1 MDNDKNKSNIFFPSF
16 KFERKT
22 KAFNKYIWWFV
33 ALISMFSVSLV
44 LLCMFH
50 TFLCWF
56 LNIVSSFIHDNFI
69 FVTFIPVILYILL
82 SYQFL
87 KFLSSLMTSYK
98 FEDGQITKGI
108 IQKSNKIKGTD
119 LIIDTIL
126 VTNMLKNVSNSSKV
140 VASNTASNMN
150 NILNLI
156 RLNTKKEFVQKYFD
170 TELYKKEVYKNPKL
184 IKENK
189 YSLIYTCDNKKKLV
203 IPKIY
208 DGICDVD
215 NKKETS
221 FLFRIAIR
229 SVIVFV
235 IALFISIADLV
246 IGYSNNTQNITTI
259 SNEVHILQENLTS
272 YGYTCEK
279 VNEKMYTFSKSVGE
293 KTSKISY
300 YLDKNGNIDDVN
312 IQLYYNS
319 NYPNIEKELIYII
332 STINDEFNSSDIS
345 EFVSLVHQN
354 IQGNLEYGSLRGRNY
369 KLTLGTS
376 QGYIDIH
383 SY

>member
-16 KFERKT
+16 KIERKT

-44 LLCMFH
+44 LLCMFY

-98 FEDGQITKGI
+98 FEDEQITKGI
-108 IQKSNKIKGTD
+108 IQKSSKVKGTD
-119 LIIDTIL
+119 LIIDTVL
-126 VTNMLKNVSNSSKV
+126 VTSMLKNVSNSSKV

-150 NILNLI
+150 NIINLI

>member
-16 KFERKT
+16 KIERKT

-98 FEDGQITKGI
+98 FEDDQIIKGK

-215 NKKETS
+215 NEKETS

-300 YLDKNGNIDDVN
+300 YLDKNGNIDNVN

>member
-16 KFERKT
+16 KIERKT

-98 FEDGQITKGI
+98 FEDDQIIKGK

>member
-16 KFERKT
+16 KIERKT

-98 FEDGQITKGI
+98 FEDDQIIKGK

-140 VASNTASNMN
+140 VASNTASTMN

>member
-98 FEDGQITKGI
+98 FEDDQIIKGK

-119 LIIDTIL
+119 LIIDTAL
-126 VTNMLKNVSNSSKV
+126 VTNMLKNVSNSSSV
-140 VASNTASNMN
+140 VASNTALNMN
-150 NILNLI
+150 KIITLI
-156 RLNTKKEFVQKYFD
+156 RLNIKKEFVQKYFD

-215 NKKETS
+215 NEKETS

-279 VNEKMYTFSKSVGE
+279 VNEKLYTFSKSVGE

-300 YLDKNGNIDDVN
+300 YLDKNGNIDNVN

>member
-16 KFERKT
+16 KIERKT

-98 FEDGQITKGI
+98 FEDDQIIKGK

-189 YSLIYTCDNKKKLV
+189 YSLIYTCNNKKKLV

>member
-16 KFERKT
+16 KIERKT

-56 LNIVSSFIHDNFI
+56 LNLVSTFIQDNFT
-69 FVTFIPVILYILL
+69 FVVFLPVIAYILL
-82 SYQFL
+82 SFQFL
-87 KFLSSLMTSYK
+87 KFLSSLMASYK
-98 FEDGQITKGI
+98 FEDDQITKGI

-215 NKKETS
+215 NEKETS
-221 FLFRIAIR
+221 FLFRIAVR

>member
-98 FEDGQITKGI
+98 FEDDQIIKGK

-235 IALFISIADLV
+235 IVLFILIADLV

-279 VNEKMYTFSKSVGE
+279 VNEKMYTFSKIVGE

-332 STINDEFNSSDIS
+332 STINDEFNSSDVS

>member
-16 KFERKT
+16 KIERKT

-98 FEDGQITKGI
+98 FEDDQIIKGK
-108 IQKSNKIKGTD
+108 IQKSNKVKGTD

-126 VTNMLKNVSNSSKV
+126 VTNMLKNVSNYSKV

-215 NKKETS
+215 NEKETS